1 MRLGKQDALICAPD
15 QQLDDSA
22 TMCHG
27 AAWRLKEQPGRK
39 KEGFS
44 SMVHIINI
52 LDVGITIL
60 VPAVVWSLLAVGLF
74 ELIRESIHGFEGHRR
89 VIRTTR
95 S

>member
-1 MRLGKQDALICAPD
+1 
-15 QQLDDSA
+15 
-22 TMCHG
+22 
-27 AAWRLKEQPGRK
+27 
-39 KEGFS
+39 
-44 SMVHIINI
+44 MVHIINI